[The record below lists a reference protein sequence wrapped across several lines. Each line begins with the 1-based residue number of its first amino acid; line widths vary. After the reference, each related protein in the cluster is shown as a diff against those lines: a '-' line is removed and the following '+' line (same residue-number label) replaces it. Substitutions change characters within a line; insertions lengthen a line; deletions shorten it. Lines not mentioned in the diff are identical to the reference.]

1 MNFGIK
7 TVIIGCTIVVFFNQS
22 YSQKIGLEQ
31 VIREVCANSDSVKM
45 MKETV
50 KKSDQIVR
58 ENWSAV
64 YPTISA
70 SGAIAKSYGSL
81 FSGGSSGS
89 SSSSSRAPSTQA
101 GLAKRQDVPSDW
113 SLDSLKNYV
122 DKKFIS
128 QAGLGDM
135 FGDIS
140 KPQTTTI
147 YNTGLQIS
155 QTLYTFGKV
164 GTALEVAKDFNRST
178 RLNYKRNMQAIQLG
192 ALDAFYRTV
201 LAERAEVIAEHSLVR
216 KRELN
221 EFLDRNFKSGSGSR
235 AQVLATKA
243 DVANQGTA
251 TLIAKR
257 DARTARMYLNAF
269 MNRPLVDSSVLDTI
283 GIPTSLTLATL
294 PREDEAVSS
303 ALTEREDLKSLKF
316 LAEATKG
323 GAKIY
328 KAMYLPSIGAQGSA
342 GYSKMESGSKL
353 VSSDWQN
360 SWTIGV
366 GAQWTLFDG
375 FANSAKAAQYAS
387 DANKLE
393 IAYTSVSKMI
403 EIEVR
408 SAISECVAADSNLNA
423 SKEMFNAAA
432 ESYDLTN
439 TNFKQGSGQFA
450 DLQLSDELFQQAELG
465 LINARYRQVRSRAA
479 LLVAMG
485 REIVPLN

>member
-7 TVIIGCTIVVFFNQS
+7 IIITGCMVVGLFTQS
-22 YSQKIGLEQ
+22 FSQKIGLEQ

-50 KKSDQIVR
+50 KKSDQMVR

-70 SGAIAKSYGSL
+70 TGAVAKSYGSL
-81 FSGGSSGS
+81 FSSGS
-89 SSSSSRAPSTQA
+89 SSSSSSSSHEPSSQA
-101 GLAKRQDVPSDW
+101 ALAKQQDLPPGYT
-113 SLDSLKNYV
+113 LDSLNRIYV
-122 DKKFIS
+122 SK
-128 QAGLGDM
+128 AGLGSM

-164 GTALEVAKDFNRST
+164 GTALQVAKNFNQST
-178 RLNYKRNMQAIQLG
+178 RLTYKRNMQAIQIG

-201 LAERAEVIAEHSLVR
+201 LAERAGTIAEHSLLR
-216 KRELN
+216 KKELN

-243 DVANQGTA
+243 DVANQSTA

-269 MNRPLVDSSVLDTI
+269 MNRPLIDSSALDTI
-283 GIPTSLTLATL
+283 GIPSSLTITQL
-294 PREDEAVSS
+294 PSEDEAVST
-303 ALTEREDLKSLKF
+303 AFIERDDLKSLKF
-316 LAEATKG
+316 LEEATKG

-328 KAMYLPSIGAQGSA
+328 RAMYLPSIGAQGSA
-342 GYSKMESGSKL
+342 GYSKMESGSSL
-353 VSSDWQN
+353 VPPGWQK

-375 FANSAKAAQYAS
+375 FASSAKAAQYTS

-393 IAYTSVSKMI
+393 ITCNTISKMI
-403 EIEVR
+403 EIDVR
-408 SAISECVAADSNLNA
+408 SAITECVVADSNFAA
-423 SKEMFNAAA
+423 SIEMFNAAR

-439 TNFKQGSGQFA
+439 NNFKQGSGQFA
-450 DLQLSDELFQQAELG
+450 DLQLSDELLQQSELG

-479 LLVAMG
+479 LLIAMG
-485 REIVPLN
+485 REIISLN

>member
-1 MNFGIK
+1 M
-7 TVIIGCTIVVFFNQS
+7 VVGLFTQS
-22 YSQKIGLEQ
+22 FSQKIGLEQ

-45 MKETV
+45 MKESV
-50 KKSDQIVR
+50 KKSDLIVK

-70 SGAIAKSYGSL
+70 TGAIAQSYGSL
-81 FSGGSSGS
+81 FSGGSSS
-89 SSSSSRAPSTQA
+89 SSSSSNRAPATQAALEKQKDLPPGYTLDSLNRIYVTQA
-101 GLAKRQDVPSDW
+101 GLGS
-113 SLDSLKNYV
+113 
-122 DKKFIS
+122 
-128 QAGLGDM
+128 M

-140 KPQTTTI
+140 KPQTTTV

-164 GTALEVAKDFNRST
+164 GTALAVAKNFNQST
-178 RLNYKRNMQAIQLG
+178 RLTYKRNMQAIQLG

-201 LAERAEVIAEHSLVR
+201 LAERAGIIAEHSLLR
-216 KRELN
+216 KKELN
-221 EFLDRNFKSGSGSR
+221 EFLDRNFKSGSGNR

-243 DVANQGTA
+243 DVANQSTA

-269 MNRPLVDSSVLDTI
+269 MNRPLVDSSALDTI
-283 GIPTSLTLATL
+283 GVPSSLTIVRL
-294 PREDEAVSS
+294 PSEDEAVSTAIS
-303 ALTEREDLKSLKF
+303 ERDDLKSLKF

-328 KAMYLPSIGAQGSA
+328 RAMYLPSIGAQGSA
-342 GYSKMESGSKL
+342 GYSKYESGSKL
-353 VSSDWQN
+353 IPTDWQK

-375 FANSAKAAQYAS
+375 FANSAKAAQYTS
-387 DANKLE
+387 DATKLE
-393 IAYTSVSKMI
+393 IAYNSVAKMV

-408 SAISECVAADSNLNA
+408 SAITECMAADSNYNA
-423 SKEMFNAAA
+423 STEMFSAAA
-432 ESYDLTN
+432 ESYDLTDG
-439 TNFKQGSGQFA
+439 NFKQGSGQFA
-450 DLQLSDELFQQAELG
+450 DLQLSDELLQQAELG

-479 LLVAMG
+479 LLIAMG
-485 REIVPLN
+485 REIISPN